1 MKYGKLIC
9 SICCAL
15 FIIACNKEKNDPE
28 ATYEG
33 LLYTWTY
40 VTFTGV
46 TTIDPISETFLL
58 RLTPR
63 DGGLLLQ
70 SDRPE
75 LNDVFLEAVSDIDSV
90 SSHFGN
96 DRVFKNELDNNNNR
110 VYYLYEN
117 KSSAGVDSIWLQSF
131 TPPRGGWNSKII
143 FSGLKLR

>member
-1 MKYGKLIC
+1 
-9 SICCAL
+9 
-15 FIIACNKEKNDPE
+15 
-28 ATYEG
+28 
-33 LLYTWTY
+33 
-40 VTFTGV
+40 
-46 TTIDPISETFLL
+46 
-58 RLTPR
+58 TPR